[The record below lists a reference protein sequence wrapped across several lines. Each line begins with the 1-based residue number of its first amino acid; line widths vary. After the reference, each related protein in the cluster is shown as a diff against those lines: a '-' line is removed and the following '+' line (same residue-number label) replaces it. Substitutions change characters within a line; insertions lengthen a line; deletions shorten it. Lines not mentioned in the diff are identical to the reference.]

1 MRSPLWLLAI
11 LMLHSILYAQS
22 NDEIERHAQ
31 IVRDIAGYTEG
42 YGQIV
47 SGDLLQYPRLRPAL
61 STAMIC
67 RSNQGSMAIEWK
79 TAAPVSLPPGT
90 DAGFVVSA
98 GIAGQEESAVTFH
111 VAINGVQRFTFHPTT
126 SASWG
131 LKGNEGGMLAFDG
144 VLRDQFNDHF
154 GYLRFVVPGS
164 WIRPGEP
171 VAIRITADRS
181 PTASWMM
188 VYQDASVIDYLK
200 GKVQFDA
207 YCACSIT
214 GSGANARLSIIAAS
228 TWIGRAVRL
237 RAGSR
242 PEVTAQLT
250 DVDHRAGA
258 TLAGTIVPD
267 EPLEV
272 WVEKEEI
279 VRVRSLAQPVDES
292 LITPKRLIQ
301 RTASKTPAG
310 AWKLDYRT
318 TYLPD
323 FGGALTDLSKAMN
336 GLERGYIIS
345 SSHQD
350 IAWMDTPE
358 ECIKARDEKIITPAL
373 ALLREI
379 PAYRFDLEDVLEL
392 REYIGRHPD
401 RKAEIGKYIA
411 DGRLGIGASFNMPYE
426 DLCSGEMLVR
436 QFYAGK
442 RWLQTNFPGCDSRV
456 AWNPDVPGRA
466 GQMPQVMAKA
476 GVPALIVSRQER
488 GLYTWKSYDS
498 SSITVFSPG
507 HYALFIE
514 RTLGKP
520 FHEGAGFLASF
531 SREWASGIHNGTR
544 AIPVLSMS
552 DMSAPINY
560 GDMIHTWNSLSSIT
574 TESGDTQPLHL
585 PALQYATAA
594 GWLEQVSKEGRT
606 FPEIRGER
614 PNIWLY
620 IHGPT
625 HHWAIDAKREAD
637 TYLAAAETFSTI
649 HALLARTFA
658 GYPATR
664 LTAAWEAQLYPDHGW
679 GGKNGDVTDS
689 TFLSRYR
696 TARDISKEIYG
707 EATTEIARMV
717 RTDRKGG
724 IPVVVFNRLSWTR
737 TGAVTCTVNPEK
749 GMFKKGVGIR
759 AEGGKEIPVQVSRLE
774 RFEDGSVRSA
784 EITFVAAGVPSIGYA
799 TYRVVGG
806 TAVAGAQAQIAAPAT
821 LENKHYRI
829 ALAPG
834 GVEQITDKKLGKK
847 LLARSTFL
855 GGELFTM
862 QSVGEDAGE
871 WADPQFPTMEGFD
884 KMSAHASRWTVVERG
899 PVRDVVELRQPIE
912 HTTVVQRITLYHG
925 LKQVDFATSL
935 LAWDGTHYREFRL
948 AFPVNV
954 NKGTIAYEAPFET
967 VEIGKDEMRGAPGE
981 RYTSPAPGVR
991 PRTIQNWISASDS
1004 DLGITLSSSVAVWD
1018 YRNPTDSTDTG
1029 TLLQPILMAS
1039 RKSCNWEGN
1048 WYPQT
1053 GDHDFRFSLSSHT
1066 PGWRNGRRFG
1076 VEANTPLTAVVLDP
1090 RQTGGTLPVSQSFLS
1105 VDADNI
1111 VVSALKKAEDS
1122 DDVILRLYEAERKNT
1137 QARVVL
1143 PFKAKAAS
1151 STNIIEQ
1158 AQGPLNQSGNRIV
1171 VPVGHQAIETYRL
1184 VVE

>member
-1 MRSPLWLLAI
+1 MRSAIWILAT
-11 LMLHSILYAQS
+11 LMLHASLYAQS
-22 NDEIERHAQ
+22 SDDIERHAQ

-42 YGQIV
+42 YSQIV

-61 STAMIC
+61 ATAMIC
-67 RSNQGSMAIEWK
+67 RANLGSMAIEWK
-79 TAAPVSLPPGT
+79 TALPGSIPSGK

-98 GIAGQEESAVTFH
+98 GIAGQEESSITFH
-111 VAINGVQRFTFHPTT
+111 VFINGVRRFDFHPTT
-126 SASWG
+126 ASSWRVNG
-131 LKGNEGGMLAFDG
+131 KEGGVLAFDG

-154 GYLRFVVPGS
+154 GYLRFVVPGT
-164 WIRPGEP
+164 WLRPGEP
-171 VAIRITADRS
+171 VSIRITTDKS
-181 PTASWMM
+181 PIASWMM
-188 VYQDASVIDYLK
+188 VYQDGSVIDYLK
-200 GKVQFDA
+200 GKVWFDA
-207 YCACSIT
+207 YCECTVT
-214 GSGANARLSIIAAS
+214 GSGSDADISIVAAS
-228 TWIGRAVRL
+228 TWVGRTVRL

-242 PEVTAQLT
+242 PELAAQLT
-250 DVDHRAGA
+250 DVNHRAGA
-258 TLAGTIVPD
+258 TLAGTIAPN

-272 WVEKEEI
+272 WIDNDEI
-279 VRVRSLAQPVDES
+279 VRVSSLGQPVDES
-292 LITPKRLIQ
+292 LITPKKLIR
-301 RTASKTPAG
+301 RTVSRTPAG

-318 TYLPD
+318 TFLPD
-323 FGGALTDLSKAMN
+323 FGGALTDLSEAMK
-336 GLERGYIIS
+336 GSERGYIIS

-373 ALLREI
+373 TLLRDI

-392 REYIGRHPD
+392 REFVGRHPD
-401 RKAEIGKYIA
+401 RKAEIGTYIA
-411 DGRLGIGASFNMPYE
+411 DGRLGIGATYNMPYE

-442 RWLQTNFPGCDSRV
+442 KWLQTNFPGCDSRV

-466 GQMPQVMAKA
+466 GQIPQVMAKA
-476 GVPALIVSRQER
+476 GVPALIVSRQEK

-498 SSITVFSPG
+498 SSITVFSPA

-514 RTLGKP
+514 RSLGKP
-520 FHEGAGFLASF
+520 FHETAGFLASF
-531 SREWASGIHNGTR
+531 SRDWAVGIPNGSS

-560 GDMIHTWNSLSSIT
+560 GDFMHTWNSLSSIT
-574 TESGDTQPLHL
+574 SESGESQPLRL
-585 PALQYATAA
+585 PALQYSTVA
-594 GWLEQVSKEGRT
+594 GWLDQVAKEGRS
-606 FPEIRGER
+606 FPEVRGER

-637 TYLAAAETFSTI
+637 TYLTAAETFSTI
-649 HALLARTFA
+649 DALLARSFS
-658 GYPATR
+658 GYPAAR

-689 TFLSRYR
+689 TFLAKYR

-707 EATTEIARMV
+707 EATMNIARMV
-717 RTDRKGG
+717 RKDAKGG
-724 IPVVVFNRLSWTR
+724 IPVVVFNRLSWKR
-737 TGAVTCTVNPEK
+737 TGAVTCTVEPEK
-749 GMFKKGVGIR
+749 GMFMKGVGVR
-759 AEGGKEIPVQVSRLE
+759 GQGGKEIPVQVSRLE
-774 RFEDGSVRSA
+774 RFDDGSVRSA
-784 EITFVAAGVPSIGYA
+784 EITFIAAGVPSIGYA

-806 TAVAGAQAQIAAPAT
+806 NAVAGSPANSPAPT
-821 LENKHYRI
+821 ILENKHYRI

-834 GVEQITDKKLGKK
+834 GVKQIADKKLGKN

-862 QSVGEDAGE
+862 QSIGEDAGE

-884 KMSAHASRWTVVERG
+884 RMSNHPSLWYVVERG
-899 PVRDVVELRQPIE
+899 PVRDVIELRQPIQ
-912 HTTVVQRITLYHG
+912 HTTVVQRITLYHA
-925 LKQVDFATSL
+925 LRQIDFSTSL
-935 LAWDGTHYREFRL
+935 LGWDGTHYREFRL
-948 AFPVNV
+948 AFPVIV
-954 NKGTIAYEAPFET
+954 DRGTVAYEAPFET

-991 PRTIQNWISASDS
+991 PRTIQNWINASDN

-1018 YRNPTDSTDTG
+1018 YRNPTDSTDTA

-1039 RKSCNWEGN
+1039 RKSCHWEGN

-1053 GDHDFRFSLSSHT
+1053 GDHDFRFSLTSHQ

-1076 VEANTPLTAVVLDP
+1076 VEANTPLTVVALDP
-1090 RQTGGTLPVSQSFLS
+1090 GHAGGTLPGSKSFLS
-1105 VDADNI
+1105 VEADNI
-1111 VVSALKKAEDS
+1111 VLSTMKKAEDN
-1122 DDVILRLYEAERKNT
+1122 DDVILRLYEADRKSAT
-1137 QARVVL
+1137 ARIGL
-1143 PFKAKAAS
+1143 PFDAKAS
-1151 STNIIEQ
+1151 FSTNIIEEI
-1158 AQGPLNQSGNRIV
+1158 AGPLNQSGNRIS

-1184 VVE
+1184 VVK